1 MRPVDIKGNAQ
12 VFIDPRSGAQ
22 NRSYPE
28 PCFVERVVHRV
39 GPCDRSGAP
48 IIVRQVGANEILGL
62 REQQDA

>member
-1 MRPVDIKGNAQ
+1 MRPVDIKRNAQ
-12 VFIDPRSGAQ
+12 VFIDPRSCAE

-39 GPCDRSGAP
+39 GPGHRSGTP